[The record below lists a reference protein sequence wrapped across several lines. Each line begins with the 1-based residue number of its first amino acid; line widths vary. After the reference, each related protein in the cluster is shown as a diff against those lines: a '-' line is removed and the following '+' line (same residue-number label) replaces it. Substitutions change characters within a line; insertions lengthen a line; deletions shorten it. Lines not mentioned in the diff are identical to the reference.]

1 LSVICRF
8 NHEEGISQQ
17 KGDFV
22 ADVKIEDGIIRI
34 QALDIQDTKA
44 AKVLAE
50 YPEARWPEITR
61 RALKIGLGYL
71 RGGAQD

>member
-1 LSVICRF
+1 M
-8 NHEEGISQQ
+8 
-17 KGDFV
+17 
-22 ADVKIEDGIIRI
+22 ADVHIEDGIIRI
-34 QALDIQDTKA
+34 KDLDIQDFKS

-71 RGGAQD
+71 QGGAEN